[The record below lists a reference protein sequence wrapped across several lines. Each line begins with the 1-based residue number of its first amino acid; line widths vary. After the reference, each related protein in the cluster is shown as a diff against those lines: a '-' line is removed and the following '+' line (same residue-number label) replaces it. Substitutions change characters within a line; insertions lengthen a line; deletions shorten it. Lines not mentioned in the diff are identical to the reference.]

1 MLKGNNNAKIFFTEV
16 IVLLFDCDT
25 LKIPKL
31 CKDEEKNLK
40 LEAEGANLEEDN
52 YLSSEKIMEF
62 VGKLKCSRI
71 DKNNKPELILIKNE
85 LDRLNLSLNI
95 FK

>member
-1 MLKGNNNAKIFFTEV
+1 MIGNNNAQIFFTEV
-16 IVLLFDCDT
+16 IVLLFGCDT
-25 LKIPKL
+25 LKIPKFWY
-31 CKDEEKNLK
+31 DEEKNLK
-40 LEAEGANLEEDN
+40 PNAKDANLEEDI

-62 VGKLKCSRI
+62 VDKLKSSRI
-71 DKNNKPELILIKNE
+71 DENNKPELILIKNE